1 MAQQI
6 SAIAFGE
13 ETLQASIGLGSLL
26 STRGVLLCCSP
37 FDLVQIRRTSKR
49 LKSVLEDPLF
59 WAAARKR
66 IDDVPAPPVVTASG
80 CWTENAYANFLFGRS
95 VCVVCHH
102 MTDGLPS
109 VFALNFRCCPVSCYS
124 RIESGRCIS
133 IKHWTVF
140 AAARADS
147 YATIGFLEF
156 LPPVHRAEIF
166 VPPATADSNAA
177 ELDQAERVAD
187 GSMRKGGKPAFPVR
201 DVPQLRQ
208 EWDRRQ
214 ESWTAIL
221 ANHTALCK
229 WKQRV
234 ETTPL
239 RVYDHTAMRAQE
251 PRYSQVEFIV
261 QTIEQLNSERLSVFA
276 IEHGFDKQDLAATPT
291 AIEYLRYFN
300 RDKTPIFISSI
311 LLLLP
316 RLKYELRALEHHR
329 RSLRK
334 GPLQPDVHCSRC
346 DRWIPWADFTHH
358 CVARHPR
365 EKLVCTYGVCAGLQ
379 KSFSPDGLLSHTR
392 AAHLRK

>member
-6 SAIAFGE
+6 SAIAFGG

-26 STRGVLLCCSP
+26 STRCVLLCCSP
-37 FDLVQIRRTSKR
+37 FDLVQIRSTSKR

-80 CWTENAYANFLFGRS
+80 YWTENAYANFLFGRS

-109 VFALNFRCCPVSCYS
+109 VFALNFRCCPVTCYS

-147 YATIGFLEF
+147 YATIGLLEF
-156 LPPVHRAEIF
+156 LPPVHRVEIF

-187 GSMRKGGKPAFPVR
+187 GFMCKGGKPAFPVR
-201 DVPQLRQ
+201 DMPQLRQ

-221 ANHTALCK
+221 AASLSFPTNHTALGK

-251 PRYSQVEFIV
+251 PKYSQEEFIV
-261 QTIEQLNSERLSVFA
+261 LTIEQLNSERLSVFA

-329 RSLRK
+329 RS
-334 GPLQPDVHCSRC
+334 S
-346 DRWIPWADFTHH
+346 
-358 CVARHPR
+358 ARVPR
-365 EKLVCTYGVCAGLQ
+365 NRMCTA
-379 KSFSPDGLLSHTR
+379 R
-392 AAHLRK
+392 AATDGSRGPTSLTIVLHGE